1 MPRRVVWLSDLASI
15 REAIDRSNQAQYSR
29 EDIEKLLQIQ
39 SRAAN
44 LVMGLL
50 PTTKVGTSYLV
61 EHHALTDFLA
71 QLNAA
76 KDPASELKRIEKL
89 RTRRNTLK
97 QRLPAMLQTS
107 RAPLRVDAL
116 PHSVSLTKGRLQI
129 ECPTVEDLLT
139 ALYALASIVEHD
151 LGTLIELFE
160 EQPQQATDDGGQ
172 DEMAAMWDD
181 LERMEKE
188 YAARKAQQNES

>member
-1 MPRRVVWLSDLASI
+1 
-15 REAIDRSNQAQYSR
+15 
-29 EDIEKLLQIQ
+29 
-39 SRAAN
+39 
-44 LVMGLL
+44 
-50 PTTKVGTSYLV
+50 
-61 EHHALTDFLA
+61 
-71 QLNAA
+71 
-76 KDPASELKRIEKL
+76 
-89 RTRRNTLK
+89 
-97 QRLPAMLQTS
+97 MLQTS
-107 RAPLRVDAL
+107 RAPLRVDSL